1 MVIFFIV
8 YDTEY
13 PSRVRVTTVSQPCP
27 MSGETSRL
35 PATHPEVTCC
45 GHQYSSLPCT
55 PVGCRR
61 FSVPKD
67 SPQCLRTQLVPAAS
81 LVIIITPLLGDRGFV
96 ADQDCRSISVSQD
109 ICPVVTSPYNNDG
122 FVTAVLF
129 FACWDKD
136 IVKFNKVDCE
146 STPNTV
152 FDYHNGG
159 RVT

>member
-1 MVIFFIV
+1 MSTTLNIRVGF
-8 YDTEY
+8 ESQ
-13 PSRVRVTTVSQPCP
+13 PCHSRVRCLVKRQDFPP
-27 MSGETSRL
+27 
-35 PATHPEVTCC
+35 PI
-45 GHQYSSLPCT
+45 
-55 PVGCRR
+55 
-61 FSVPKD
+61 PK
-67 SPQCLRTQLVPAAS
+67 S
-81 LVIIITPLLGDRGFV
+81 LVVGTNTLHCLVLLLGVGAFPYQKIVHNVFVPNWCRQRLFIIITPLLGDRGFV

-146 STPNTV
+146 SMPNTV